1 MPELSRFYGIV
12 VAMYWLDHPPPHFH
26 VRYGDATARIEVG
39 SGAVIDGWLPRRAL
53 KMVREWEAMHR
64 SELLVNWRLAGVP
77 EPLIPI
83 APLG

>member
-12 VAMYWLDHPPPHFH
+12 VAMYWLDHPPPHIH
-26 VRYGDATARIEVG
+26 VRYGGATARIEIA
-39 SGAVIDGWLPRRAL
+39 SGAIIDGWLPARAHR
-53 KMVREWEAMHR
+53 MVREWAAMHR

-83 APLG
+83 PPLG